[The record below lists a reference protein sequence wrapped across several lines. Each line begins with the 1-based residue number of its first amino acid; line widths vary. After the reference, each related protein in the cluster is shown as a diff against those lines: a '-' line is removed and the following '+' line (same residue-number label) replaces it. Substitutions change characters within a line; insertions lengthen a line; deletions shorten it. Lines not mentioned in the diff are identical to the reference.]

1 MEFRNIVIQILN
13 SERKGSVLH
22 NQKNLQIKNI
32 NSLRIDTGRYPQMR
46 FVKEPRY
53 QIHANFKAEVI
64 EIEKKLA
71 EEIREA
77 IWDCQ
82 REENYS
88 QKVYER
94 NIQRRLLKNSKIT
107 VISHGTI
114 EKIDQ
119 YGNPWEEWMDGKSM
133 LNSQGILQ
141 PFFNNVPVQGT
152 SYVKYVQLESKTTDK
167 KEKDKKE
174 KSWWEKVWDD
184 VKEYASNTW
193 DKITSEEF
201 LDKTIK
207 ISGTIAG
214 AVVLGA
220 AIVCTAGA
228 AGAAVGAAATYLGA
242 SAAIAGVATTATTY
256 GGYALATAVGIDAA
270 NTSVEIGTGKNYI
283 AKGAY
288 NLFGNKDKGEEY
300 FLNAYREGSDFLTM
314 LGYSYAT
321 FGAYAMQSG
330 YSKNNNSDMSKAEIM
345 KKNREQGRLYEQK
358 EFRKFSKKYS
368 NAVQQITIKTNS
380 NERTRVDAIGTD
392 KNGQVIIY
400 EFKSSKTA
408 PLTRN
413 QEKAFTEIK
422 QSGGEV
428 VGKGKGI
435 FTGGYQIPK
444 GTEVKEIR
452 PK

>member
-82 REENYS
+82 REKNYS

-94 NIQRRLLKNSKIT
+94 NIQRRLLKNPKIT

-133 LNSQGILQ
+133 HNSQGILQ
-141 PFFNNVPVQGT
+141 PFFYNVPVQGT
-152 SYVKYVQLESKTTDK
+152 SYVKYVPLESKTTDK

-220 AIVCTAGA
+220 AIVCTAGV

-270 NTSVEIGTGKNYI
+270 NTSVEIGTGTNYI

-288 NLFGNKDKGEEY
+288 NLFGDKDKGEEY

-330 YSKNNNSDMSKAEIM
+330 YSIQ
-345 KKNREQGRLYEQK
+345 KKLYD
-358 EFRKFSKKYS
+358 SS
-368 NAVQQITIKTNS
+368 STIKEIESKSPQQLIEEGWKDVTNPQMAENTTS
-380 NERTRVDAIGTD
+380 RELYDYKSGLKVRFDKGVNNAKGFEAVDHYH
-392 KNGQVIIY
+392 VINPNYTNKKVDYYLDIDG
-400 EFKSSKTA
+400 K
-408 PLTRN
+408 P
-413 QEKAFTEIK
+413 
-422 QSGGEV
+422 
-428 VGKGKGI
+428 VGKGSKSSHIVINKGEH
-435 FTGGYQIPK
+435 K
-444 GTEVKEIR
+444 
-452 PK
+452 